1 MRILFTTLPSND
13 LGLLTRSLPVA
24 QELVPRGHS
33 VAFAS
38 PGAVPKIVI
47 AEAGF
52 INLIP
57 EQPVSAPPK
66 ELPAPT
72 AEMWDVD
79 HAFTQIGFMDEQ
91 FVRAGI
97 EHMLT
102 ILAEYRPDIVVD
114 SWNALACIAAKAARI
129 PVASLLQADV
139 HPLSRGFIW
148 WKEPTRPIPSPVP
161 SVNKVLARYG
171 LHPIDKMGELLVGD
185 VPLVLGTP
193 ESDPL
198 PEEAHV
204 TYIGA
209 ILWQNPRA
217 TMPSWLADLDKGKPV
232 VWVYTGNP
240 RYSAAGPLPYDSAV
254 VPQACI
260 EALKDEDV
268 SVVLTTGHQELP
280 EVLLPLPA
288 NFRYAPFVPGLAMA
302 RRSDVLIHHGG
313 YGSCQTGLFTGT
325 PAVIVPT
332 YSERESNARR
342 VAALGAGEW
351 VDVHGDLQKHVDAA
365 ELRAKV
371 KLVLANPA
379 YNANA
384 GRFSQRLQSFG
395 GAVQA
400 ADVIEANGGR
410 SAS

>member
-1 MRILFTTLPSND
+1 
-13 LGLLTRSLPVA
+13 
-24 QELVPRGHS
+24 
-33 VAFAS
+33 
-38 PGAVPKIVI
+38 
-47 AEAGF
+47 
-52 INLIP
+52 
-57 EQPVSAPPK
+57 
-66 ELPAPT
+66 
-72 AEMWDVD
+72 MWNVD

-91 FVRAGI
+91 FVWTGVER
-97 EHMLT
+97 MLT
-102 ILAEYRPDIVVD
+102 ILTEYRPDIVVD
-114 SWNALACIAAKAARI
+114 SWNALACIAAKVARI
-129 PVASLLQADV
+129 PVASILQADV

-148 WKEPTRPIPSPVP
+148 WKEPTSPIPSPVP
-161 SVNKVLARYG
+161 HVNQVLARYS
-171 LHPIDKMGELLVGD
+171 LPPIEKMGELLVGD

-198 PEEAHV
+198 PEEARV
-204 TYIGA
+204 TYVGA

-217 TMPSWLADLDKGKPV
+217 IMPSRLADLDTGKPV

-240 RYSAAGPLPYDSAV
+240 RYAVAGPLPYDSAV

-260 EALKDEDV
+260 AALKDEDV
-268 SVVLTTGHQELP
+268 SVVLTTGHRELP
-280 EVLLPLPA
+280 DALLPLPE

-302 RRSDVLIHHGG
+302 QRSDLLIHHGG

-351 VDVHGDLQKHVDAA
+351 VQVHGNLQKHVNTA

-371 KLVLANPA
+371 RQVLANPA
-379 YNANA
+379 YKANA
-384 GRFSQRLQSFG
+384 GRISQRLQSFG

-400 ADVIEANGGR
+400 ADVIEASGGR
-410 SAS
+410 RSA